1 MWLIT
6 SRVKDYMAPRKST
19 IELTQKAAF
28 AAIDKLGTDL
38 VAIDLSEQMVLNEVF
53 LLVSGQNERQ
63 IDSIADEIER
73 KLTLVGEKPVRREN
87 SEHWILL
94 DYEDLVVHI
103 QTEEIRQYYM
113 LDRLWNDC
121 PTLELDAVKEAE
133 NFKKGEK

>member
-1 MWLIT
+1 
-6 SRVKDYMAPRKST
+6 MAPRKST
-19 IELTQKAAF
+19 IELTQKAAY
-28 AAIDKLGTDL
+28 AAIEKQGTDL
-38 VAIDLSEQMVLNEVF
+38 LAIDLSQQMVLSEVF

-63 IDSIADEIER
+63 IDAIADEIER
-73 KLTLVGEKPVRREN
+73 KLAIEGEKPVRRES

-121 PTLELDAVKEAE
+121 PTIALDAVRDEE
-133 NFKKGEK
+133 NFKKEST

>member
-1 MWLIT
+1 
-6 SRVKDYMAPRKST
+6 MAPRKST

-28 AAIDKLGTDL
+28 AAIEKLGTDL
-38 VAIDLSEQMVLNEVF
+38 VAIDLSSQMVLNEVF

-63 IDSIADEIER
+63 IDSIADEIEGA
-73 KLTLVGEKPVRREN
+73 LALDGEKPVRREN

-94 DYEDLVVHI
+94 DYEDLVVHV

-121 PTLELDAVKEAE
+121 PTIPLDAVREEE
-133 NFKKGEK
+133 NFKKGAK